1 MSRLNVDQIYSRTG
15 TDTPIIR
22 KMPVFFAYKN
32 GAQSL
37 SSTVSA
43 VVQLNSKLYDT
54 EEWFSTSTYRFTPQI
69 AGYYQINACVFVTG
83 TGITRHIPSFQQ
95 NSATYRIG
103 YGPAYDTASTDSSAI
118 SGGTIFYFN
127 GSTDFIQLTT
137 LVTGSSSLQVEGT
150 LTGDTYMSGFLV
162 RAD

>member
-1 MSRLNVDQIYSRTG
+1 MSLEISGDGITKIGAGSVGLR
-15 TDTPIIR
+15 P
-22 KMPVFFAYKN
+22 MPVFFAYKT

-43 VVQLNSKLYDT
+43 VIQLNSKLYDT

-95 NSATYRIG
+95 NSTTYRVG
-103 YGPAYDTASTDSSAI
+103 YGPAYDTATTDSSAI

-137 LVTGSSSLQVEGT
+137 LVTGSSALQVEGSIS
-150 LTGDTYMSGFLV
+150 GDTYMSGFLV
-162 RAD
+162 RPD

>member
-1 MSRLNVDQIYSRTG
+1 MSRLNVDQIYTRTG
-15 TDTPIIR
+15 TGAPALR
-22 KMPVFFAYKN
+22 EMPVFFAYKN

-37 SSTVSA
+37 TSNTGTVI
-43 VVQLNSKLYDT
+43 QLNSKLYDT
-54 EEWFSTSTYRFTPQI
+54 EEWFDTSTYKFTPQI

-83 TGITRHIPSFQQ
+83 TGLTRHIPSFQQ
-95 NSATYRIG
+95 NSTTYRIG
-103 YGPAYDTASTDSSAI
+103 YGPVYDTTTTDSSAI
-118 SGGTIFYFN
+118 SGGTIFHFN

-137 LVTGSSSLQVEGT
+137 LVTGSSALQVEGT